1 MKKITEPFDL
11 DKYNNQSGYKAEF
24 QNENAYTFPAKII
37 YTKCKGTHPIVA
49 VISLFPNTEEV
60 LNFTLEG
67 QFSNNNCTSH
77 LCLVK
82 YEFEVG
88 DIVTFPLMKEERVV
102 GKVKRVEEDNIVVEC
117 DETEYQLF
125 DKSRVRK
132 ATLEE
137 KLNFNYRL
145 KEGDYTVVYDS
156 PARISSIHGN
166 DYTVCYN
173 QGYSV
178 SYEHITNPIP
188 LKEIPTMLPFMAGD
202 FVTLFLNGKNKVIKL
217 SKDFQYGDNVFGYDS
232 DVVEHGYMQT
242 GFRYATTEEI
252 VLFEYMSGNRSKFEV
267 LEFLCQKRDDFN
279 FNWKPNYTAEDTKY
293 SITAREYTLV
303 KDVTFNYH
311 RIFAF
316 KSKDTCDKFFDK
328 YYDLLKVIIEFL

>member
-132 ATLEE
+132 AT
-137 KLNFNYRL
+137 
-145 KEGDYTVVYDS
+145 
-156 PARISSIHGN
+156 
-166 DYTVCYN
+166 
-173 QGYSV
+173 
-178 SYEHITNPIP
+178 
-188 LKEIPTMLPFMAGD
+188 
-202 FVTLFLNGKNKVIKL
+202 
-217 SKDFQYGDNVFGYDS
+217 
-232 DVVEHGYMQT
+232 
-242 GFRYATTEEI
+242 TEEI

-311 RIFAF
+311 HIFAF
-316 KSKDTCDKFFDK
+316 KIKDTRDKFFDK
-328 YYDLLKVIIEFL
+328 YYDLLKIIIEFL